1 MNQYRKIELR
11 AEMRITII
19 AKIHKT
25 IKTRKI
31 ISPLV
36 IKSCTPCLFAAGY
49 NNPQIPENLLLF
61 DLNPPPLREE
71 KAG

>member
-11 AEMRITII
+11 ADMRITII

-36 IKSCTPCLFAAGY
+36 IKSCTPNLFAAG
-49 NNPQIPENLLLF
+49 
-61 DLNPPPLREE
+61 
-71 KAG
+71 